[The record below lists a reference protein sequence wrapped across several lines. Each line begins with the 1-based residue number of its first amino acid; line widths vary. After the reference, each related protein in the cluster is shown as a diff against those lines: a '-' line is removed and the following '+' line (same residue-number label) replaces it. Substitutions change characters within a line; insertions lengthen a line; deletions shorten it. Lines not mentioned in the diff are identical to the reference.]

1 MQNNMTSQYVEQ
13 YNPQGQIIGGTINA
27 GLDIFNTQLTNQTNK
42 EIAESTNQ
50 TNKEISEGI
59 NETNKAI
66 AEANIEYQKEYN
78 KNIWERED
86 NAISRRVAD
95 LSKNGISV
103 LADMQGA
110 GAGGTTSAPQNSMTA
125 QGYTAQGYTAQA
137 PNLDFNEMM
146 NLLETKRHNSAQEEL
161 IEAQANKTNAEAE
174 VIRAG
179 EERTEEGYEYEKSRR
194 ETEEKARAEEIKKI
208 QEEIN
213 NLKQN
218 KQKTHYET
226 VKTVA
231 ETNKLDQEANFDRR
245 TEKAREEIINQQ
257 AILASLTNDRQR
269 AQLVGDWIKN
279 GKEISEEVRAW
290 YDTYK
295 KYNSGVKGTFRHLFK
310 KDNSYEKYMSN
321 LKG

>member
-1 MQNNMTSQYVEQ
+1 MQQNMTSNYVEQ

-27 GLDIFNTQLTNQTNK
+27 GFDVFNTQLTNQTNK

-59 NETNKAI
+59 NETNQAI
-66 AEANIEYQKEYN
+66 AEANIEYQKDYN
-78 KNIWERED
+78 NKIWERED

-110 GAGGTTSAPQNSMTA
+110 GAGGTTTAPQNTMTA

-137 PNLDFNEMM
+137 PNVDFNEMM
-146 NLLETKRHNSAQEEL
+146 NLLEEKRHNTAEEEL
-161 IEAQANKTNAEAE
+161 INAQANKTNAEAKAIE
-174 VIRAG
+174 KG
-179 EERTEEGYEYEKSRR
+179 ELRTQEGYEYEKSRR
-194 ETEEKARAEEIKKI
+194 ETEEKARGEEIKKL
-208 QEEIN
+208 QEEVN

-231 ETNKLDQEANFDRR
+231 ETDKINQEANFDRR
-245 TEKAREEIINQQ
+245 TEKDREEIIKQQ
-257 AILASLTNDRQR
+257 AILSSLTNDRQR
-269 AQLVGDWIKN
+269 AQLVQDWLEN
-279 GKEISEEVRAW
+279 GKMVSEEIREW
-290 YDTYK
+290 YKAYK
-295 KYNSGVKGTFRHLFK
+295 AYNGGVKRVWKHITK
-310 KDNSYEKYMSN
+310 QDNNFDKFMSAY
-321 LKG
+321 K